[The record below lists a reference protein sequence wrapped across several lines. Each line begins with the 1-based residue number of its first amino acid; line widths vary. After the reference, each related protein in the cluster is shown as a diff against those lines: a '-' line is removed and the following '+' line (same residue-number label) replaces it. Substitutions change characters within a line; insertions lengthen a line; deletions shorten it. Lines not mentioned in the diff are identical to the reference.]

1 MATTITTPRST
12 RLPTDWSL
20 ADIQN
25 HVGGV
30 PLERIL
36 AFPPPGFATVEDVEE
51 MDVKTDRLCELIDGI
66 LVQKTAVFRD
76 ALISTYLAS
85 ELCMFVSKHK
95 LGHVLPASGKLQVL
109 PNRVRI
115 PDACFISWSRF
126 PDGRLPISVPI
137 PELVPDLAIEVL
149 SEGNTDREMEQKR
162 RDYFQ
167 AGVRLVW
174 YIDPPTRSATVY
186 TSAEDQGTVHAETEP
201 LSGADVLPGFALSLA
216 EIFRQADSGAR
227 P

>member
-12 RLPTDWSL
+12 RLPTHWSL
-20 ADIQN
+20 ADIQD

-30 PLERIL
+30 PLERIR
-36 AFPPPGFATVEDVEE
+36 AFPPPGFATIEDAERLTSRKE
-51 MDVKTDRLCELIDGI
+51 ALCELIDGI
-66 LVQKTAVFRD
+66 LVEKAMGWYESLIASWIITAINNYLVQNPIGK
-76 ALISTYLAS
+76 ALGEGGTLQI
-85 ELCMFVSKHK
+85 
-95 LGHVLPASGKLQVL
+95 LPDQM
-109 PNRVRI
+109 RI

-126 PDGRLPISVPI
+126 PAGELPREPI

-149 SEGNTDREMEQKR
+149 SESNTPREMEQKR

-186 TSAEDQGTVHAETEP
+186 TSAEDPGTRHGETEP
-201 LSGADVLPGFALSLA
+201 LDGGDVLPGFTLSLA
-216 EIFRQADSGAR
+216 EIFRQADSQAR
-227 P
+227 T

>member
-20 ADIQN
+20 AHIQN

-36 AFPPPGFATVEDVEE
+36 SFPPPGFATVEDVEE
-51 MDVKTDRLCELIDGI
+51 LNVHHDRLCELIDGI
-66 LVQKTAVFRD
+66 LVQKTAGLRD
-76 ALISTYLAS
+76 AWIATLVAT

-115 PDACFISWSRF
+115 PDACFIGWSRF
-126 PDGRLPISVPI
+126 PEGPLPISIPI
-137 PELVPDLAIEVL
+137 PHLVPDLAVEIL
-149 SEGNTDREMEQKR
+149 SEGNTPREMEQKR
-162 RDYFQ
+162 QDYFQ

-174 YIDPPTRSATVY
+174 YIDPEKRSATVY
-186 TSAEDQGTVHAETEP
+186 TSAQDQGTLHSETEP
-201 LSGADVLPGFALSLA
+201 LSGGDVLPGFDLSLA
-216 EIFRQADSGAR
+216 EIFRQADSQAGR
-227 P
+227 